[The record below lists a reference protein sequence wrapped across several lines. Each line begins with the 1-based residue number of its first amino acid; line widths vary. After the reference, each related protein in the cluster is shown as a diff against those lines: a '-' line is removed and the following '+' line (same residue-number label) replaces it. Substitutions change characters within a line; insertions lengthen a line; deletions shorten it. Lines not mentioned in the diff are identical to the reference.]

1 MAGAKGSATGRRNP
15 ERTRQRILDAAT
27 GEFSDKGLKGA
38 RVDQIA
44 TRAGINKRMLY
55 HYFGN
60 KEDLFLAVLEAV
72 YAEVRGDEERLNLNS
87 VDPVEGIRR
96 LVLSN
101 FETCRNK
108 PYWISLLNSE
118 NLHGARHLKR
128 SARILALQSPLI
140 ASIADLLHRG
150 STAGQF
156 RDGIDPVQLYISI
169 TALNYF
175 YFSNNNTLSTI
186 FDRDLMASQALAE
199 RCQINVD
206 MVVRALRP

>member
-1 MAGAKGSATGRRNP
+1 MDGVKGSAGGRRNP
-15 ERTRQRILDAAT
+15 KRTRQRILDAGI
-27 GEFSDKGLKGA
+27 GEFSTKGLKGA

-44 TRAGINKRMLY
+44 ARAGINKRMLY

-72 YAEVRGDEERLNLNS
+72 YAEVRRDEEKLNLDAI
-87 VDPVEGIRR
+87 DPVEGIRR

-101 FETCRNK
+101 FETCRDK

-128 SARILALQSPLI
+128 SELIHAMQSPLI
-140 ASIADLLHRG
+140 DSIADLLQRG
-150 STAGQF
+150 AAAGQF
-156 RDGIDPVQLYISI
+156 RSDVDPVQLYISI

-175 YFSNNNTLSTI
+175 YFSNNDTLSTV
-186 FDRDLMASQALAE
+186 FDRDLMTPEALDE
-199 RCQINVD
+199 RCRINIDVI
-206 MVVRALRP
+206 VNALRL